1 MNDYRKSDA
10 KEKMNEFDEAART
23 YPVLIQDVRG
33 REQDFS
39 IFDQGFTYV
48 HDPDPALKDCKT
60 EKEIFDLMVPHTEE
74 LVAKL

>member
-1 MNDYRKSDA
+1 MNDYRKPDA
-10 KEKMNEFDEAART
+10 KDKMNEFDEAAT
-23 YPVLIQDVRG
+23 IYPVQIQDVRG

-48 HDPDPALKDCKT
+48 HDPVPALKDCKT
-60 EKEIFDLMVPHTEE
+60 EKEIFDLMVPHTEA